1 MADGQV
7 VFDITGNNQPIQKSL
22 SETTTKIQQESKKWD
37 QSVDDSSG
45 NISGSLIGAFKAVVG
60 SAAFI
65 KIGQMLLQ
73 LGGESIQLASDLEE
87 VQNVV
92 DVTFG
97 TEGAK
102 KIESW
107 AKAASSQFG
116 LTELQAKQYS
126 ATLGAMMKSNGMT
139 SDEILDLSTNL
150 AGLAADMASFYNM
163 DFDTAFSKIQS
174 AMSGMTLPMRQLGI
188 DMTEGSLASF
198 AMAEGMETAYSKMSE
213 QEQMLVRY
221 RYLMS
226 VTADAQG
233 DFARTSDSF
242 ANSQRRMA
250 TGFDTLKAQLGQAL
264 LPIATTVSNAIN
276 DLLDILTYVPPETA
290 FDVASDSINDAVS
303 QATQAQGILGYMDK
317 LYEKYG
323 DAATKT
329 EEWATALESLK
340 KVMPEVNQFISDE
353 TGELTKTNEQLRAYI
368 ENRKQAL
375 IEEAKANAIKQLNDE
390 YMQAG
395 VDYYTQEINRD
406 LAQEQANSAVLSVVD
421 YIIAA
426 MRRDM
431 KAEGL
436 TMEDYG
442 GAEMFDRDEWLKQYQ
457 SGAMTFNDIME
468 KAYFRA
474 NMMGDDTSTL
484 EEYERIYSEQTAAAD
499 AASASMKD
507 LDSKMKSLQ
516 ADLDIANQALERLSY
531 AANTAAS
538 TLAIKQGTAA
548 GITGGLFL
556 GSFDSG
562 LDYVPKNGFAYIHQG
577 ERIQTAA
584 EASLARMMGAASP
597 AVDYGSIGAAMWS
610 NAPKMGG
617 NVYLDGRT
625 VGQVLSDIQG
635 RNYRTLQRSGWQA

>member
-102 KIESW
+102 KIETW
-107 AKAASSQFG
+107 AKEASSQFG

-163 DFDTAFSKIQS
+163 DFDTSFSKIQS

-264 LPIATTVSNAIN
+264 LPIATDVSNAIN
-276 DLLDILTYVPPETA
+276 DLLDVLIYQPPETA
-290 FDVASDSINDAVS
+290 FDKFNAAAAEAEG
-303 QATQAQGILGYMDK
+303 QATQAQGILGYMDS

-323 DAATKT
+323 EAATKT
-329 EEWATALESLK
+329 DEWAAALERLQQ
-340 KVMPEVNQFISDE
+340 VMPDINQFISDE
-353 TGELTKTNEQLRAYI
+353 TGELTKTNEQLREYI
-368 ENRKQAL
+368 ENRKQAML
-375 IEEAKANAIKQLNDE
+375 EEARAAAVKQLNDE
-390 YMQAG
+390 YTQAG
-395 VDYYTQEINRD
+395 VDYYTAEINRD
-406 LAQEQANSAVLSVVD
+406 IARETATEARKSMARYISSHEGHEDFRDTGFLTIEQMSWAAKAVAREFGES
-421 YIIAA
+421 
-426 MRRDM
+426 
-431 KAEGL
+431 
-436 TMEDYG
+436 EDTIN
-442 GAEMFDRDEWLKQYQ
+442 EWV
-457 SGAMTFNDIME
+457 
-468 KAYFRA
+468 
-474 NMMGDDTSTL
+474 
-484 EEYERIYSEQTAAAD
+484 RIYNEQNAAAD
-499 AASASMKD
+499 SASKSMGD
-507 LDSKMKSLQ
+507 LEKKMHSLESQ
-516 ADLDIANQALERLSY
+516 LEVANQALERLAASAGS
-531 AANTAAS
+531 AANKMAVQS
-538 TLAIKQGTAA
+538 GVPA
-548 GITGGLFL
+548 GLTGGIFL

-584 EASLARMMGAASP
+584 EASLMRMMGAASP
-597 AVDYGSIGAAMWS
+597 AVDYGSIWAAMWS

>member
-22 SETTTKIQQESKKWD
+22 SETTSKIQQESKKWD

-107 AKAASSQFG
+107 AKQASSQFG

-264 LPIATTVSNAIN
+264 LPIATDVSNAIN
-276 DLLDILTYVPPETA
+276 DLLDVLIYQPPETA
-290 FDVASDSINDAVS
+290 FDKFNAAAAEAEG
-303 QATQAQGILGYMDK
+303 QATQAQGILGYMDS

-323 DAATKT
+323 EAATKT
-329 EEWATALESLK
+329 DEWAAALGRLK
-340 KVMPEVNQFISDE
+340 EVMPEVNQFISDE
-353 TGELTKTNEQLRAYI
+353 TGELTATNEQLREYI
-368 ENRKQAL
+368 ENRKQAML
-375 IEEAKANAIKQLNDE
+375 EEARAAAVKQLNDE
-390 YMQAG
+390 YTQAG
-395 VDYYTQEINRD
+395 VDYYTAEINRD
-406 LAQEQANSAVLSVVD
+406 IARETATEARKSMARYISSHEGHEDFRDTGFLTIEQMSWAAKAVAREFGESEET
-421 YIIAA
+421 IN
-426 MRRDM
+426 
-431 KAEGL
+431 
-436 TMEDYG
+436 
-442 GAEMFDRDEWLKQYQ
+442 EWV
-457 SGAMTFNDIME
+457 
-468 KAYFRA
+468 
-474 NMMGDDTSTL
+474 
-484 EEYERIYSEQTAAAD
+484 RIYNEQNAAAD
-499 AASASMKD
+499 SASNSMGD
-507 LDSKMKSLQ
+507 LEKKMHSLESQ
-516 ADLDIANQALERLSY
+516 LEVANQALERLAASAGS
-531 AANTAAS
+531 AANKMAAQS
-538 TLAIKQGTAA
+538 AVPVGL
-548 GITGGLFL
+548 TGGIFL

-584 EASLARMMGAASP
+584 EASLMRMMGAASP

>member
-22 SETTTKIQQESKKWD
+22 NETTQKIQDESKKWD
-37 QSVDDSSG
+37 QSVDNSSG
-45 NISGSLIGAFKAVVG
+45 NISSSLVGAFKAVVG

-102 KIESW
+102 QIESW

-264 LPIATTVSNAIN
+264 LPIATDVSNAIN
-276 DLLDILTYVPPETA
+276 DLLDVLTYVPPETA
-290 FDVASDSINDAVS
+290 FDKAEEAMADAAG

-317 LYEKYG
+317 LYAKYG
-323 DAATKT
+323 EAATQT
-329 EEWATALESLK
+329 NEWATALERLK
-340 KVMPEVNQFISDE
+340 EVMPEVNQFISDE
-353 TGELTKTNEQLRAYI
+353 TGELTATNEQLREYV

-375 IEEAKANAIKQLNDE
+375 IEEAKANAIKQLNNE
-390 YMQAG
+390 YAQAG
-395 VDYYTQEINRD
+395 VDYYTAEINRD
-406 LAQEQANSAVLSVVD
+406 LAQEQANEAAYEMID
-421 YIIAA
+421 YII
-426 MRRDM
+426 RGL
-431 KAEGL
+431 KAEQQKNGYYE
-436 TMEDYG
+436 EDLFTG
-442 GAEMFDRDEWLKQYQ
+442 MLNRDEWIRRME
-457 SGAMTFNDIME
+457 SGSIGVDEIIRRAKNASVTLGEPIETVQKYADIYNEQMAAVSSANTSMTDLS
-468 KAYFRA
+468 KK
-474 NMMGDDTSTL
+474 MGDL
-484 EEYERIYSEQTAAAD
+484 EAD
-499 AASASMKD
+499 I
-507 LDSKMKSLQ
+507 Q
-516 ADLDIANQALERLSY
+516 IANQALERM
-531 AANTAAS
+531 AAAAGAAATNLTITQAS
-538 TLAIKQGTAA
+538 TMGFQ
-548 GITGGLFL
+548 GGLFL

-562 LDYVPKNGFAYIHQG
+562 LDYVPRNGLAYIHQG

-584 EASLARMMGAASP
+584 EASLMRMMGSTQP
-597 AVDYGSIGAAMWS
+597 AVDYGNIGAALWS
-610 NAPKMGG
+610 GAPKMGG
-617 NVYLDGRT
+617 DVYLDGRT
-625 VGQVLSDIQG
+625 VGKVLSEIQG
-635 RNYRTLQRSGWQA
+635 RSYRSLQRSGWQA

>member
-1 MADGQV
+1 MPDGQV

-22 SETTTKIQQESKKWD
+22 SDTTSKIQQESKKWD

-116 LTELQAKQYS
+116 LTELQAKQYAS
-126 ATLGAMMKSNGMT
+126 TLGAMMKSNGMT

-264 LPIATTVSNAIN
+264 LPIATDVSNAIN
-276 DLLDILTYVPPETA
+276 DLLDVLVYQPPETA
-290 FDVASDSINDAVS
+290 FDKFNAAAAEAEG
-303 QATQAQGILGYMDK
+303 QATQAQGILGYMDS

-323 DAATKT
+323 EAATKT
-329 EEWATALESLK
+329 DEWAAALGRLK
-340 KVMPEVNQFISDE
+340 EVMPEVNKYISAE
-353 TGELTKTNEQLRAYI
+353 TGELTATNEQLREYI
-368 ENRKQAL
+368 ENRKQAML
-375 IEEAKANAIKQLNDE
+375 EEARAAAVKQLNDE
-390 YMQAG
+390 YTQAG
-395 VDYYTQEINRD
+395 VDYYTAEINRD
-406 LAQEQANSAVLSVVD
+406 IARETATEARRSMARYISSHEGHEDFRDTGFLTIEQMSWAAKAVAREFGES
-421 YIIAA
+421 
-426 MRRDM
+426 
-431 KAEGL
+431 
-436 TMEDYG
+436 EDTIN
-442 GAEMFDRDEWLKQYQ
+442 EWV
-457 SGAMTFNDIME
+457 
-468 KAYFRA
+468 
-474 NMMGDDTSTL
+474 
-484 EEYERIYSEQTAAAD
+484 RIYNEQNAAAD
-499 AASASMKD
+499 SASNSMGD
-507 LDSKMKSLQ
+507 LEKKMHSLESQ
-516 ADLDIANQALERLSY
+516 LEVANQALERLAASAGS
-531 AANTAAS
+531 AANKMAAQS
-538 TLAIKQGTAA
+538 AVPVGL
-548 GITGGLFL
+548 TGGLFL
-556 GSFDSG
+556 GSFASG
-562 LDYVPKNGFAYIHQG
+562 LDYVPRNGLAYIHQG